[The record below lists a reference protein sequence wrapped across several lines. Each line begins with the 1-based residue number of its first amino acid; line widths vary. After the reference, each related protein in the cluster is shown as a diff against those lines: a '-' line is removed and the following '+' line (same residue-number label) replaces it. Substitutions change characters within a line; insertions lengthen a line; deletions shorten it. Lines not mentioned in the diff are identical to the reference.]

1 MQATDKKEL
10 RVSSY
15 DSPQKVMYQIKEFL
29 LPIEKGDISSGTK
42 SSGTA
47 ARAVESLKRLGY
59 ITVENVQTLTIVEEG
74 HRIIKMLFTVKK
86 TAQFKKLYDE
96 HEELR
101 KKKEEERND
110 VQQKHQHLLRC
121 PGSPAH
127 LPAAGAGTH
136 FRL

>member
-47 ARAVESLKRLGY
+47 ARAIETLKRLGY

-101 KKKEEERND
+101 KKKEEER
-110 VQQKHQHLLRC
+110 KGKTET
-121 PGSPAH
+121 PK
-127 LPAAGAGTH
+127 
-136 FRL
+136 

>member
-10 RVSSY
+10 RVSSD

-29 LPIEKGDISSGTK
+29 LPIEKRDISSGTK

-47 ARAVESLKRLGY
+47 ARAVETLKRLGY
-59 ITVENVQTLTIVEEG
+59 ITIENVQTLTIVEEG

-96 HEELR
+96 HEALR
-101 KKKEEERND
+101 KKKEEER
-110 VQQKHQHLLRC
+110 KGKTET
-121 PGSPAH
+121 PK
-127 LPAAGAGTH
+127 
-136 FRL
+136 